1 MQLPLQIA
9 SRDVELSPAEREL
22 IRAEAAKIESF
33 WDRIVSCRV
42 LVEVPHRRGHSG
54 RSYRVRIEVN
64 LPGGELVV
72 TRQPQAQLLDA
83 VQAAFKAA
91 ARRVQDR
98 VRKVRGDV
106 KLDRGAP
113 RGTVIRLFPWE
124 GYGFLVAEDGREIY
138 FDRNSVAGGRFDRLE
153 EGMDV
158 RFAEVLGEK
167 GPQAST
173 VAIGRSRRVAARQAK
188 P

>member
-1 MQLPLQIA
+1 
-9 SRDVELSPAEREL
+9 
-22 IRAEAAKIESF
+22 
-33 WDRIVSCRV
+33 
-42 LVEVPHRRGHSG
+42 
-54 RSYRVRIEVN
+54 
-64 LPGGELVV
+64 V

-124 GYGFLVAEDGREIY
+124 GYGFLVAEDGREVY
-138 FDRNSVAGGRFDRLE
+138 FDRNSVAGDRFDRLE

-158 RFAEVLGEK
+158 RFAEVPGEQ

-173 VAIGRSRRVAARQAK
+173 VAIGRSRRAAARQPK